1 VDLGRGV
8 SFETEETTKK
18 VDQAI
23 QNGKIHRKQGKSS
36 DWRGK
41 AQKLQEKAKRISRGN
56 AS

>member
-1 VDLGRGV
+1 VDVGRNV
-8 SFETEETTKK
+8 SFETEEATRK
-18 VDQAI
+18 VYQTI
-23 QNGKIHRKQGKSS
+23 RNGKIHRKQGKSS